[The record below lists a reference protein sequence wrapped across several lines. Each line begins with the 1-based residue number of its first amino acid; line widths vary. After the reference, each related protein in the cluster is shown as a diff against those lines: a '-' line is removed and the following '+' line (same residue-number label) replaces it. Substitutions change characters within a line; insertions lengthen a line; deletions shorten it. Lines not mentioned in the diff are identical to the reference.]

1 MPRSQALAR
10 ALADANRRWGNP
22 VEDELGLWLG
32 GAEVVVTGQQPGLLG
47 GPLLTLVKAAAVAAE
62 VGRRRASGRDA
73 VGFLWLA
80 TADDDLPEM
89 GWGRVAAGEE
99 VAEVREPGWD
109 RGMALGGCQP
119 LGNACAEFLA
129 ALRSQLSGE
138 NAGQAIDLAA
148 RCYAAGTPLGEA
160 TATFLAHLLAGTGV
174 VIVDALE
181 PEVAR
186 AAAAFTSH
194 VLEELP
200 RCWEAL
206 EAGGERF
213 RARGWSLPL
222 RISPQKLPV
231 FRRVGNRRESVATVN
246 RACAAEVLAEHAAHP
261 ERFIPNAWLR
271 PLVADAVLGTSVAIL
286 GGAELAY
293 HMQTEDV
300 RAVAGTPRPEWKL
313 RPHVTV
319 VTSAERRLAGQLGLG
334 AAEILRSGIPLASL
348 PGKATRR
355 RVEGLR
361 KEVSAR
367 LGRLTDGARS
377 ELPGFVGDVEATAKK
392 LEAAIAWLDGRLA
405 NAAARDAEVTMGRWR
420 RLRAFLRPD
429 GRPQERHL
437 SVLAPLL
444 RLGLAWPRQLVAVLD
459 PADPGMHLLFWG
471 EGGAW

>member
-1 MPRSQALAR
+1 
-10 ALADANRRWGNP
+10 
-22 VEDELGLWLG
+22 
-32 GAEVVVTGQQPGLLG
+32 VTGQQPGLLG

-206 EAGGERF
+206 RGGRRAVQSARVVPPTPDLAAEAPGF
-213 RARGWSLPL
+213 
-222 RISPQKLPV
+222 SPGREPA
-231 FRRVGNRRESVATVN
+231 RVGGDGQSGLRCRGPRRGMPRT
-246 RACAAEVLAEHAAHP
+246 
-261 ERFIPNAWLR
+261 PNASSR
-271 PLVADAVLGTSVAIL
+271 
-286 GGAELAY
+286 
-293 HMQTEDV
+293 
-300 RAVAGTPRPEWKL
+300 TP
-313 RPHVTV
+313 
-319 VTSAERRLAGQLGLG
+319 G
-334 AAEILRSGIPLASL
+334 
-348 PGKATRR
+348 
-355 RVEGLR
+355 
-361 KEVSAR
+361 
-367 LGRLTDGARS
+367 
-377 ELPGFVGDVEATAKK
+377 
-392 LEAAIAWLDGRLA
+392 
-405 NAAARDAEVTMGRWR
+405 
-420 RLRAFLRPD
+420 
-429 GRPQERHL
+429 
-437 SVLAPLL
+437 
-444 RLGLAWPRQLVAVLD
+444 
-459 PADPGMHLLFWG
+459 
-471 EGGAW
+471 